1 MMDRTASLPRAVPLT
16 EARSRLFQLVE
27 DLLTG
32 RTDRVTLSHRGH
44 DEDVLLVRARD
55 VARLEAEVATLRRR
69 AAPVPRPLRGMGRLV
84 GPDDGRMDSVSDV
97 LAAVRAEAGAAAEH
111 KRTALF
117 GARPATP
124 SVPPSSTATPATT
137 RRRTGAR
144 VAK

>member
-1 MMDRTASLPRAVPLT
+1 MDRAAPLSGAVPLT
-16 EARSRLFQLVE
+16 EARSRLFRLVE

-84 GPDDGRMDSVSDV
+84 GCDDAASDG
-97 LAAVRAEAGAAAEH
+97 LSAVRADARAAAEQ
-111 KRTALF
+111 KLAALF
-117 GARPATP
+117 GAEAVAPSAVATP
-124 SVPPSSTATPATT
+124 RGA
-137 RRRTGAR
+137 RRRAGAR

>member
-1 MMDRTASLPRAVPLT
+1 MDRAASLPGAVPLT
-16 EARSRLFQLVE
+16 EARTRLFRLVE
-27 DLLTG
+27 DLLAG

-84 GPDDGRMDSVSDV
+84 GSDDGFTDA
-97 LAAVRAEAGAAAEH
+97 LAAVRADARVAAEQ
-111 KRTALF
+111 KLAALF
-117 GARPATP
+117 GAGPASP
-124 SVPPSSTATPATT
+124 PVPPSPGAKPAAT
-137 RRRTGAR
+137 RRRAGAR

>member
-1 MMDRTASLPRAVPLT
+1 MDRAASLPGAVPLT
-16 EARSRLFQLVE
+16 EARTRLFRLVE
-27 DLLTG
+27 DLLAG

-84 GPDDGRMDSVSDV
+84 GSDDGLTDGLSDA
-97 LAAVRAEAGAAAEH
+97 LAAVRADARVAAEQ
-111 KRTALF
+111 KLAALF
-117 GARPATP
+117 GAGPASP
-124 SVPPSSTATPATT
+124 PVPPSPGAKPAAT
-137 RRRTGAR
+137 RRRAGAR